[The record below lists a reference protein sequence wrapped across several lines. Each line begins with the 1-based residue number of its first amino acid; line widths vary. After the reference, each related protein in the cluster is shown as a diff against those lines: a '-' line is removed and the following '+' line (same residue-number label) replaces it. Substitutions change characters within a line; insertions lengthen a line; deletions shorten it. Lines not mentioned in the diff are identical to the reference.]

1 MYPYDWFSA
10 RTHLIRSY
18 IPQSHKV
25 SGPYK
30 QTRIK
35 SPKKH
40 VIIIIIVREILWS
53 ESDGTKVERF
63 GTETHAD
70 QPKSA
75 SPED

>member
-1 MYPYDWFSA
+1 M
-10 RTHLIRSY
+10 
-18 IPQSHKV
+18 

-30 QTRIK
+30 QTHIK

-40 VIIIIIVREILWS
+40 VIIIIIVREIFWS